1 MKLLPVLVALAACQG
16 SPSGSKPQPAAG
28 SAAPAAGSAAPP
40 AAPPMVR
47 TAQVCLD
54 AITVVR
60 NASCGSAA
68 PSLKAAEASLEGTV
82 AAMTKTGDAADP
94 EQYDII
100 CSRMLLALEKDA
112 IKLGCTL
119 PIEPKLRT
127 TMMEKLDRYFAQRT
141 PVTKTGDPA
150 ADDLIAKV
158 AAMRDAACACQDQTC
173 LDKLQIPSL
182 PSHLPDAARDLITK
196 LLDDAARC
204 GQRIG
209 MHQ

>member
-16 SPSGSKPQPAAG
+16 SPSGSKSQPASG
-28 SAAPAAGSAAPP
+28 SAAPSAPP
-40 AAPPMVR
+40 PVVR

-82 AAMTKTGDAADP
+82 AAMAKTGDASDP

-112 IKLGCTL
+112 AKLGCTL
-119 PIEPKLRT
+119 SIDPKLRT
-127 TMMEKLDRYFAQRT
+127 TMTEKLDRYFAQRT

-150 ADDLIAKV
+150 ADDVIAKV

-173 LDKLQIPSL
+173 LDKIQIPSM
-182 PSHLPDAARDLITK
+182 PSSLPDAARDLAKK
-196 LLDDAARC
+196 LLDDAERC
-204 GQRIG
+204 AQRIG

>member
-1 MKLLPVLVALAACQG
+1 MKLLPVLVALVACQG
-16 SPSGSKPQPAAG
+16 SSSGTKSQPA
-28 SAAPAAGSAAPP
+28 PGSAAPP
-40 AAPPMVR
+40 TAAPMVR

-54 AITVVR
+54 AIAVVR

-82 AAMTKTGDAADP
+82 AAMAKTGDASDP

-112 IKLGCTL
+112 AKLGCTL
-119 PIEPKLRT
+119 PIDPKLRT

-141 PVTKTGDPA
+141 QVTKIGDPA

-173 LDKLQIPSL
+173 LDKLQIPSM
-182 PSHLPDAARDLITK
+182 PAKLPDAARDLVTK

-204 GQRIG
+204 AQRIG

>member
-1 MKLLPVLVALAACQG
+1 MKLLPVLVALVACQG
-16 SPSGSKPQPAAG
+16 SSSKTKSQPVSGSAV
-28 SAAPAAGSAAPP
+28 PP
-40 AAPPMVR
+40 TTPPMVR
-47 TAQVCLD
+47 TAQVCFD
-54 AITVVR
+54 AIAVVR

-82 AAMTKTGDAADP
+82 AAMAKTGDASDF

-112 IKLGCTL
+112 AKLGCTL

-127 TMMEKLDRYFAQRT
+127 TMSEKLDRYFAQRT
-141 PVTKTGDPA
+141 PVTKTGDAA
-150 ADDLIAKV
+150 ADELIAKI

-173 LDKLQIPSL
+173 LDKLQIPSI
-182 PSHLPDAARDLITK
+182 PAKLPDAARDLATK

-204 GQRIG
+204 AQRIG
-209 MHQ
+209 MNQ

>member
-16 SPSGSKPQPAAG
+16 SPSGSKSQPASG
-28 SAAPAAGSAAPP
+28 SAAPSAPP
-40 AAPPMVR
+40 PVVR

-82 AAMTKTGDAADP
+82 AAMAKTGDASDF

-112 IKLGCTL
+112 VKLGCTL
-119 PIEPKLRT
+119 PIDPKLRT
-127 TMMEKLDRYFAQRT
+127 TMTEKLDRYFAQRT
-141 PVTKTGDPA
+141 QVTKTGDPA
-150 ADDLIAKV
+150 ADELIAKV
-158 AAMRDAACACQDQTC
+158 AAMRDAACECPDQTC
-173 LDKLQIPSL
+173 LDKLQVPSM
-182 PSHLPDAARDLITK
+182 PAKLPDAARDLVTK

-204 GQRIG
+204 AQRIG

>member
-16 SPSGSKPQPAAG
+16 SPSGSKSQPAPG
-28 SAAPAAGSAAPP
+28 SAAPSAAPT
-40 AAPPMVR
+40 AAPPVVR

-82 AAMTKTGDAADP
+82 AAMAKTGDASDP

-112 IKLGCTL
+112 AKLGCTL
-119 PIEPKLRT
+119 PIDPKLRT
-127 TMMEKLDRYFAQRT
+127 TMLQKLDRYFAQRT

-150 ADDLIAKV
+150 ADDVIAKV

-173 LDKLQIPSL
+173 LDKIQIPTM
-182 PSHLPDAARDLITK
+182 PSSLPDAARDLVKK
-196 LLDDAARC
+196 LLDDAERC
-204 GQRIG
+204 AQRIG

>member
-1 MKLLPVLVALAACQG
+1 MKLLPVLVALVACQG
-16 SPSGSKPQPAAG
+16 SSSGTKSQPA
-28 SAAPAAGSAAPP
+28 PGSAAPP
-40 AAPPMVR
+40 TAAPTVR

-82 AAMTKTGDAADP
+82 AAMAKTGDASDP

-100 CSRMLLALEKDA
+100 CTRMLLALEKDA
-112 IKLGCTL
+112 AKLGCTL
-119 PIEPKLRT
+119 PIHPDLRT
-127 TMMEKLDRYFAQRT
+127 TMMKKLDRYFAQRT

-150 ADDLIAKV
+150 ADDVIAKV
-158 AAMRDAACACQDQTC
+158 AAMRDAACACQDKTC
-173 LDKLQIPSL
+173 LDKIQIPSM
-182 PSHLPDAARDLITK
+182 PSSLPDAARDLVKK
-196 LLDDAARC
+196 LLDDSERC
-204 GQRIG
+204 AQRIA